1 MTIRTLVVDDEPLA
15 REGVLFQLRDEAD
28 VAVVGECE
36 NGNQAIDAIRALA
49 PDVVFLDIRMPKVSG
64 FEVIERIGTEHMPL
78 VIFLTAY
85 DEHAID
91 AFRLNALDYLLK
103 PIERTRFQAS
113 LHKVRKQLGH
123 QRLLAQ
129 SAQLDRLLSALKE
142 AASAEPQRAEPS
154 RIALKLGTQITF
166 VAPEELDWVEAEG
179 DYVSVHTGTRSHLVR
194 DTMQSMEARLVP
206 YGFARIHRSTIV
218 NLSKI
223 GKLLAADNGDYE
235 ALLHSGK
242 TLKIGR
248 NYREALFARM
258 KIES

>member
-1 MTIRTLVVDDEPLA
+1 VDDEPLA

-28 VAVVGECE
+28 VTVVGECE
-36 NGNQAIDAIRALA
+36 NGNQAIEAIRALA
-49 PDVVFLDIRMPKVSG
+49 PDLVFLDIRMPKVNG
-64 FEVIERIGTEHMPL
+64 FDVIERIGTDRMPL
-78 VIFLTAY
+78 VVFLTAY

-103 PIERTRFQAS
+103 PIERNRFQES
-113 LHKVRKQLGH
+113 LHKVRKQLGNK
-123 QRLLAQ
+123 RLLEQ
-129 SAQLDRLLSALKE
+129 SAQLDTLLSALK
-142 AASAEPQRAEPS
+142 AATDTTPRRDEPA
-154 RIALKLGTQITF
+154 RIALKLGSQITF
-166 VAPEELDWVEAEG
+166 FTPDELDWVEAEG
-179 DYVSVHTGTRSHLVR
+179 DYVSVHTGTRAHLVR
-194 DTMQSMEARLVP
+194 ETMQSMEARLTP
-206 YGFARIHRSTIV
+206 YGFARIHRSAIV

-235 ALLHSGK
+235 ALLHNGK